1 MDTKKHY
8 RTLVLSDIHLGMR
21 WSKVEEVTRFLSL
34 HTCDTLILCGDII
47 DGWNLMRG
55 RKDKWKT
62 RHTEFIRLLLDM
74 QHTVRIV
81 YVKGNHD
88 DFLQRIAPFSFGN
101 IQIVKDYIHTAP
113 DGKRY
118 YVLHG
123 DTLDEV
129 TSRHVW
135 LSKLGDVAYN
145 GLLWLNDRYNQ
156 WRTYTGKPYYSISR
170 KLKDQA
176 KKSVSGMSAFSQRL
190 TALAREQKCDGVI
203 CGHIHRA
210 EISRY
215 GDVDYLNSGDW
226 VESLTALGE
235 DEAGAWHLCRYASL
249 TESCESFEPV
259 PADFDLPSLSR
270 SFA

>member
-1 MDTKKHY
+1 M
-8 RTLVLSDIHLGMR
+8 
-21 WSKVEEVTRFLSL
+21 
-34 HTCDTLILCGDII
+34 
-47 DGWNLMRG
+47 
-55 RKDKWKT
+55 
-62 RHTEFIRLLLDM
+62 
-74 QHTVRIV
+74 
-81 YVKGNHD
+81 
-88 DFLQRIAPFSFGN
+88 
-101 IQIVKDYIHTAP
+101 
-113 DGKRY
+113 
-118 YVLHG
+118 LHG

-145 GLLWLNDRYNQ
+145 GLLWLNGRYNQ
-156 WRTYTGKPYYSISR
+156 WRAYMGKPYCSISS

-176 KKSVSGMSAFSQRL
+176 KKSVSSMSAFSQRL
-190 TALAREQKCDGVI
+190 AALAREQKCDGVI

-235 DEAGAWHLCRYASL
+235 DETGAWHLCNYASL
-249 TESCESFEPV
+249 IESCESFEPV

>member
-118 YVLHG
+118 SVLHG
-123 DTLDEV
+123 DTLDVV

-135 LSKLGDVAYN
+135 LSKC
-145 GLLWLNDRYNQ
+145 
-156 WRTYTGKPYYSISR
+156 
-170 KLKDQA
+170 
-176 KKSVSGMSAFSQRL
+176 AFSQRL
-190 TALAREQKCDGVI
+190 AALAREQKCDGVI

-235 DEAGAWHLCRYASL
+235 DETGAWHLCNYASL
-249 TESCESFEPV
+249 IESCESFEPV